1 MDLAK
6 VKSLGTWP
14 DVRKELEGTVLET
27 LGALPKE
34 RADLQVKVIDEQSS
48 GGITRQQVNYFID
61 EWTRVSAWMFIPDGK
76 DDLPAILCC
85 HRRVACGK
93 NEPAGLDGEKALA
106 FAQRYARLGY
116 VTMAPDCILAGDRRP
131 HGLDAFDSKTFY
143 KDHPKMSLLGKML
156 ADHIHA
162 VDALVDTRR
171 VDPARIGV
179 IGHGLGG
186 VNALLL
192 AAFDERV
199 QVCVA
204 SSAFTRFADDKHVTR
219 WTSDGGARLLPKL
232 AEAIEAKEYPFDWEH
247 VLALI
252 APNPTLVLAA
262 LNDPDHPNSKSAEKA
277 VKRAQ
282 HVYKLLGASSA
293 LDLFHHYDGEALTSD
308 ILEVADEW
316 FERWL

>member
-1 MDLAK
+1 MELAK
-6 VKSLGTWP
+6 VKSLATWP
-14 DVRKELEGTVLET
+14 DLRKNLERTILDT

-76 DDLPAILCC
+76 DDLPAVLCC

-93 NEPAGLDGEKALA
+93 DEPAGAGGDRALA

-116 VTMAPDCILAGDRRP
+116 VTMAPDCILAGDRLSL
-131 HGLDAFDSKTFY
+131 GLGPYNAKSFY
-143 KDHPKMSLLGKML
+143 KEHPKMSLLGKML

-204 SSAFTRFADDKHVTR
+204 SSAFTRFADDKNVER
-219 WTSDGGARLLPKL
+219 WTGNEDPLLLPKL
-232 AEAIEAKEYPFDWEH
+232 VAAIEAKSYPFDWEH

-262 LNDPDHPNSKSAEKA
+262 LNDPDHPNAKSTEKA

-282 HVYKLLGASSA
+282 HVYKLLGAGSA
-293 LDLFHHYDGEALTSD
+293 LDLFNHHDGAEINPNL
-308 ILEVADEW
+308 LEVADEW